1 MSFRRLSCLTRLV
14 HEARSKL
21 GLTLCLAAILAL
33 APGRAAAGESLT
45 EITLKRIAER
55 QRTLLAEAAAAG
67 EAGTLDRPS
76 FRSQAEQLCHEYESL
91 LRESADYAPGYA
103 AYGYLLWKLGM
114 RKEAAAI
121 LLRANQLDPNIA
133 LVKNELGNYLAEDGK
148 PLDALEYFLGAIK
161 LEPKEPLYH
170 YQLGTLLYEARSD
183 FVNSGEWTRAAV
195 DRTMLEAFRQAALLA
210 PNRIEFT
217 YRYAEAFYDLENP
230 DWDTALAAWRKL
242 EATAPSEVERETM
255 RLHQA
260 NILLK
265 RDQPARARQILDT
278 VTAPEL
284 QAQKQKLVAAIKG
297 NPGN

>member
-1 MSFRRLSCLTRLV
+1 MPRRRFPSLV
-14 HEARSKL
+14 VLLVAL
-21 GLTLCLAAILAL
+21 LAS
-33 APGRAAAGESLT
+33 GVSRASAGESLT

-76 FRSQAEQLCHEYESL
+76 FRAQAEQLCHEYESL
-91 LRESADYAPGYA
+91 LRESVDYAPGYA
-103 AYGYLLWKLGM
+103 SYGYLLWKLGM

-121 LLRANQLDPNIA
+121 LLRANQLDPNMP
-133 LVKNELGNYLAEDGK
+133 LVKNELGNYLAEEGK
-148 PLDALEYFLGAIK
+148 PLDALEYFLAALK

-183 FVNSGEWTRAAV
+183 FINSGEWTRAAI
-195 DRTMLEAFRQAALLA
+195 DRTMLEAFRQAAVLA

-217 YRYAEAFYDLENP
+217 YRYAEAFYDLQNP
-230 DWDTALAAWRKL
+230 DWDAALAVWRQL
-242 EATAPSEVERETM
+242 EAKAPSEVERETM

-265 RDQPARARQILDT
+265 REQPARARALLDT

-284 QAQKQKLVAAIKG
+284 QGQKQKLIAGMAVS
-297 NPGN
+297 PGK